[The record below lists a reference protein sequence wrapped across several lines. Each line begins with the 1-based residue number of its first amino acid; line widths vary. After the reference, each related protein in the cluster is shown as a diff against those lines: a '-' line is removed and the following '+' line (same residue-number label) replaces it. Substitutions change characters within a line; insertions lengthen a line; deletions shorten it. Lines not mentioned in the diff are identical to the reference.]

1 MGVFLKY
8 MIMNTLE
15 LGEMPDLMICQ
26 IKILLVWII
35 FDKLENL
42 FCTPDCKE
50 AELIQ
55 LKEKK
60 KLVENKIF

>member
-15 LGEMPDLMICQ
+15 VGEMPDLVICQ
-26 IKILLVWII
+26 IKIFLVWII
-35 FDKLENL
+35 FDKFENL
-42 FCTPDCKE
+42 FCTPGCKE
-50 AELIQ
+50 VELIQ